1 MGIMKPR
8 AQKVKGSLNNS
19 PTKGI
24 RPIEEGSIRRV
35 GSPQKGL
42 TRLEAF
48 ADLDRRLREKE
59 TRGVAEE
66 LSVSVGDFYSEGEEA
81 PMIKP
86 ILPTPVAPTPTLG
99 GSLRNNLTRG
109 GKVSSTTLLAFRGGD
124 SQRELEKPGWKG
136 RLGFA
141 ATSEARLSLSRTL
154 LERPRFRPA
163 RTMVASFAPRPTKPR
178 GPPVLARALA
188 ALGGLAAF
196 AERAL
201 LADEESLARAMRAE
215 ALRAELEATVAA
227 AEELKRHSDAAAAVA
242 ALNSRKRAAD
252 EAAEAAAEVAAVKA
266 LVAAEAGEAAGTAG
280 RAAEVTEARVRQAVE
295 DLEQFAGYV
304 VELQKAQAKYF
315 FSELG
320 GYPEA
325 ADALR
330 AVRTVGKLA
339 QSFGQRESSELEGDL
354 ASLGEFLRA
363 HPALPAELRDDL
375 QRLVDGVCDDLREF
389 DRKKS
394 AFQVLEAAA
403 SAAAAK
409 ATELRRAE
417 SIAAEAA
424 KIAATEAVTRRAEA
438 ATAEAA
444 RGALRAELRRGE
456 ESAGELFPDFLF
468 RTAQVE
474 KDPGFLMGL
483 EALEAHAE
491 HLRGLARI
499 PVESPRVLPD
509 SEAFVRALNELSGLA
524 AQAQADARVAPPDP
538 PGLFDAVQRLAAKLG
553 DFLEAAAEHIKMQRR
568 VALVGLVYETITEVQ
583 SIRGLLELNRSSHKE
598 PEAPPRSKINRLLQS
613 FKRVGPVTPAPQPL
627 TPPTPQTPQPLNTP
641 TPQSLPT
648 NPVNE
653 SVSAGDVLE
662 GDSDSDDDIEL
673 THRLFIRFAKSLDL
687 LTNKRCLEVLREGFP
702 VYRLVSHPPD
712 RPFSMME
719 LLEQNDSIHSRT
731 TYLSRWFSRE
741 TLTLTDKSSL
751 TFSAPQRTE
760 TINLDFKSLDSIK
773 FDRITQEILETQTLP
788 PSEPPGIYNQRTT
801 ALYKRCSVY
810 LCSLGGFTLLVE
822 GLTQFLALAFAVNSD
837 YLRNFDKKF

>member
-1 MGIMKPR
+1 M
-8 AQKVKGSLNNS
+8 
-19 PTKGI
+19 
-24 RPIEEGSIRRV
+24 RRV

-59 TRGVAEE
+59 TQGVAEE
-66 LSVSVGDFYSEGEEA
+66 MSVSVGDFYSEGEET
-81 PMIKP
+81 PITKP
-86 ILPTPVAPTPTLG
+86 ILPTPAVPAPTLG

-163 RTMVASFAPRPTKPR
+163 RTMVASFVPRPTKPR
-178 GPPVLARALA
+178 GPPVLARALTT
-188 ALGGLAAF
+188 LGSLAAF

-201 LADEESLARAMRAE
+201 LADEESPARAMRAE

-242 ALNSRKRAAD
+242 ALNARKRAAD
-252 EAAEAAAEVAAVKA
+252 EAAEATAEVAAVKA
-266 LVAAEAGEAAGTAG
+266 LVAAEAGEAAGAAE
-280 RAAEVTEARVRQAVE
+280 RAAEVAEARARQAAE

-320 GYPEA
+320 GFPEA

-339 QSFGQRESSELEGDL
+339 QSFGQRESSEVEGDL

-409 ATELRRAE
+409 AAESRRAE

-438 ATAEAA
+438 ATADAA

-491 HLRGLARI
+491 HLRGLARSPI
-499 PVESPRVLPD
+499 ESPRVLPD
-509 SEAFVRALNELSGLA
+509 SEAVVRALNELAGLA

-553 DFLEAAAEHIKMQRR
+553 DFLESAAEHIKMQRR

-627 TPPTPQTPQPLNTP
+627 TPPTPPTPLTPHPLNTSTPQPLIP
-641 TPQSLPT
+641 STPQPLLT
-648 NPVNE
+648 NPANE
-653 SVSAGDVLE
+653 SVSAGEVVE
-662 GDSDSDDDIEL
+662 GESDSDDDVEL

-687 LTNKRCLEVLREGFP
+687 LTNKRCLEILREGFP
-702 VYRLVSHPPD
+702 IYRLVSHSPG

-741 TLTLTDKSSL
+741 TLTLVDKSSL
-751 TFSAPQRTE
+751 TFSNPQTNE
-760 TINLDFKSLDSIK
+760 TVDLDFKTLESIK

-822 GLTQFLALAFAVNSD
+822 GLTQFLALAFAVNAD